1 MFASE
6 CSPSLLSVAVL
17 YLVSLVGS
25 QAGPVPSVCP
35 VMSAGQTVFSLLP
48 VVLRSSQSDRTGETG
63 AELWTVGVSSVSV
76 E

>member
-1 MFASE
+1 MFGSE

-17 YLVSLVGS
+17 HLVSLVGS
-25 QAGPVPSVCP
+25 QAGPAPSVCP
-35 VMSAGQTVFSLLP
+35 VVSSHCS
-48 VVLRSSQSDRTGETG
+48 RSSQSDRTGETG